1 MWQAIVLHAQPARFD
16 TSGAASLLE
25 RLPYAYRL
33 ELERREAGERSAS
46 LLAVEL
52 LCDGFLR
59 LRGVRLDPSR
69 LQFPQGG
76 KPRLD
81 GGPWF
86 SVSHARARVAVA
98 LSDRCDLGLDL
109 EDIGATGRDRDA
121 LERWTATEAT
131 LKATGAGIRRAG
143 DVRLAADLAT
153 ARVDGVTVHL
163 RRVTLAPD
171 CVARLGTLEPLG
183 EVAVEAW
190 GSGRME
196 MGNQ

>member
-1 MWQAIVLHAQPARFD
+1 MWQAIVLHAPPAKFD
-16 TSGAASLLE
+16 AGGAASLLE

-33 ELERREAGERSAS
+33 ELERRAAAERNAS

-52 LCDGFLR
+52 LCGGLLR

-69 LQFPQGG
+69 LQFPEGG

-109 EDIGATGRDRDA
+109 EDIGAAGRDGEA

-131 LKATGAGIRRAG
+131 LKAIGAGIRRAR
-143 DVRLAADLAT
+143 DVQLAEDLAT
-153 ARVDGVTVHL
+153 ALIDGVTVHL
-163 RRVTLAPD
+163 RRVKLAPD
-171 CVARLGTLEPLG
+171 CVARLGTLEPGG
-183 EVAVEAW
+183 EVVVEEW
-190 GSGRME
+190 GSGRMVIGE
-196 MGNQ
+196 

>member
-1 MWQAIVLHAQPARFD
+1 MWQAIVLHAPPAGFD
-16 TSGAASLLE
+16 VGGAASLLE
-25 RLPYAYRL
+25 RLPYARRL
-33 ELERREAGERSAS
+33 ELERREAAARNAS

-98 LSDRCDLGLDL
+98 LSDRCDLGFDL
-109 EDIGATGRDRDA
+109 EHIGAAGRDRDA

-131 LKATGAGIRRAG
+131 LKATGAGIRRAR
-143 DVRLAADLAT
+143 DVQLASDLAT
-153 ARVDGVTVHL
+153 ARIDGQTVHL
-163 RRVTLAPD
+163 RGVTLAPD
-171 CVARLGTLEPLG
+171 CVARLATLEPVG
-183 EVAVEAW
+183 DVVVEER
-190 GSGRME
+190 GSG
-196 MGNQ
+196 

>member
-1 MWQAIVLHAQPARFD
+1 MWQAIVLHAPPARFD
-16 TSGAASLLE
+16 AAGGASLLE

-33 ELERREAGERSAS
+33 ELERREAAERNAS

-59 LRGVRLDPSR
+59 LRGARLDPSR

-86 SVSHARARVAVA
+86 SVSHAGARVAVA

-109 EDIGATGRDRDA
+109 EHIGASANDRDA

-131 LKATGAGIRRAG
+131 LKATGAGIRRAC
-143 DVRLAADLAT
+143 DVQLATDLAS
-153 ARVDGVTVHL
+153 ARIDGVTVHL
-163 RRVTLAPD
+163 RRITLAPD
-171 CVARLGTLEPLG
+171 CVARLGTLEPVD
-183 EVAVEAW
+183 EVVVEEW
-190 GSGRME
+190 
-196 MGNQ
+196 